1 MHSPPHLKIIIAD
14 DHPVVLLGA
23 SIALKSFFEP
33 DDCIIVEAS
42 CTGSLLNLL
51 NNSFYDLVI
60 TDLSMP
66 GGSFPDG
73 LTLISHI
80 RKHFEKT
87 KIIIMTMINNKIML
101 RKLLNLG
108 ISGAIDK
115 HRSLNELDNAVASV
129 LKGKRYVSS
138 SFSALLETAKIGEIA
153 HKSLSAKEL
162 EVMRLY
168 GQGLGG
174 REIAK
179 RLNRSEKTISRQ
191 KRTAMHKLGL
201 RSLSELAANVHLI
214 GVGYTVTHELASN
227 AYAP

>member
-14 DHPVVLLGA
+14 DHPIVLLGA

-51 NNSFYDLVI
+51 KNDTYDLII

-87 KIIIMTMINNKIML
+87 KIIIMTMINNQIML

-108 ISGAIDK
+108 ISGAFDK
-115 HRSLNELDNAVASV
+115 HRPLNELDNAVACV

-138 SFSALLETAKIGEIA
+138 SFCASLATTKIGEVA

-162 EVMRLY
+162 EVVRLY

-201 RSLSELAANVHLI
+201 RSLSELAANAHLI
-214 GVGYTVTHELASN
+214 GVGYTVAHELASN